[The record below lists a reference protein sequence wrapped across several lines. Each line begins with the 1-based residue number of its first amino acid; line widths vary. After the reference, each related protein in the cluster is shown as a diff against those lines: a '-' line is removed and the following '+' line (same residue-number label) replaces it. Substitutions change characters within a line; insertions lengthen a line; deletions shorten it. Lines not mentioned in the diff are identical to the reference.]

1 MKISKS
7 TLIEPLSAVNPSTY
21 NPRTADPKR
30 LDLIELSLRKLGFI
44 APIYA
49 DANGEILSGHQR
61 HFVATRMGL
70 KNVPVFRI
78 PAMELQKRK
87 ALNIVFN
94 RATNDGDI
102 CQTPLKAKRILETLN
117 LSELANSISD
127 KELGSKEFFRCVYPC
142 KVSVAKL
149 CKINS
154 GRWIQYAKSIARTL
168 RKAGIIMPIVC
179 TPDGKVINGIG
190 RLEMLA
196 ELKADTCEVVYI
208 SEDEAKLADAMM
220 NLLTMDF
227 NIHERYE
234 DLLRYN
240 SFRRARRVR
249 EELGHGFVFAVHGKN
264 PCHTFDIFNPSQQA
278 KWRKEHGNTILD
290 FGAGHLTET
299 NILNAA
305 GFDCTPFEPYHIGVS
320 EIDKGKS
327 LGISKKFLEVVASGK
342 KFTSVFISSVLNSV
356 PFAKDREHIVCICAT
371 LCRPFTKLY
380 ACASSTSETGYRQ
393 VNGKAFHNES
403 NAGNIAFRLEYESGI
418 RIGDFQD
425 KPKVQKYHTKKEFYD
440 LFYRFFRNVKI
451 SEMSG
456 NVCAKCE
463 NVRRIPWE
471 GLVEALQFEFNL
483 PYPDGSRMELVDD
496 AINAFKRRYEEI
508 AV

>member
-1 MKISKS
+1 MVIIFKIISSPLEKAELLRFCPTRLLSKS
-7 TLIEPLSAVNPSTY
+7 FCHLGVYIQIAAFRRFE
-21 NPRTADPKR
+21 
-30 LDLIELSLRKLGFI
+30 SLVI
-44 APIYA
+44 A
-49 DANGEILSGHQR
+49 
-61 HFVATRMGL
+61 F
-70 KNVPVFRI
+70 PVF
-78 PAMELQKRK
+78 L
-87 ALNIVFN
+87 
-94 RATNDGDI
+94 T
-102 CQTPLKAKRILETLN
+102 
-117 LSELANSISD
+117 
-127 KELGSKEFFRCVYPC
+127 Y
-142 KVSVAKL
+142 
-149 CKINS
+149 
-154 GRWIQYAKSIARTL
+154 
-168 RKAGIIMPIVC
+168 
-179 TPDGKVINGIG
+179 VI
-190 RLEMLA
+190 
-196 ELKADTCEVVYI
+196 
-208 SEDEAKLADAMM
+208 
-220 NLLTMDF
+220 

-249 EELGHGFVFAVHGKN
+249 EELGHGFVFAIHGNK
-264 PCHTFDIFNPSQQA
+264 PCYEFDIFNPKQQA

-327 LGISKKFLEVVASGK
+327 LEISKKFLEVVASGK
-342 KFTSVFISSVLNSV
+342 EFTSVFISSVLNSV
-356 PFAKDREHIVCICAT
+356 PFAKDREHIVCICAA

-425 KPKVQKYHTKKEFYD
+425 KPKIQKYHTKKEFYD
-440 LFYRFFRNVKI
+440 LFYRFFRDVKI

-471 GLVEALQFEFNL
+471 RLVEALQFEFNL
-483 PYPDGSRMELVDD
+483 PYPDGSRMGLVDD
-496 AINAFKRRYEEI
+496 AVNAFKRRYEGI

>member
-1 MKISKS
+1 MIK
-7 TLIEPLSAVNPSTY
+7 IEPLSAINPSTY

-49 DANGEILSGHQR
+49 DENGEILSGHQR
-61 HFVATRMGL
+61 HYVATRMGCTH
-70 KNVPVFRI
+70 VPVYRI
-78 PAMELQKRK
+78 PPMELDKRK

-94 RATNDGDI
+94 RATNDFDI
-102 CQTPLKAKRILETLN
+102 CKTPEKARQQLEQIDLN
-117 LSELANSISD
+117 ALAD
-127 KELGSKEFFRCVYPC
+127 KIKNKEIGSKEFFRCATPSQ
-142 KVSVAKL
+142 VSVAKL

-154 GRWIQYAKSIARTL
+154 GRWIQYARSIARTL

-179 TPDGKVINGIG
+179 KPDGMVVNGIG

-196 ELKADTCEVVYI
+196 ELKAETCDVVYV
-208 SEDEAKLADAMM
+208 SEDEAKFADAMM
-220 NLLTMDF
+220 NLLTMEF

-249 EELGHGFVFAVHGKN
+249 AELGNGFTFTVHGSK
-264 PCHTFDIFNPSQQA
+264 PCYTFDIFNKSQQA
-278 KWRKEHGNTILD
+278 LWRKEHGNTILD

-299 NILNAA
+299 KILNSA

-320 EIDKGKS
+320 EIDKQKS
-327 LGISKKFLEVVASGK
+327 LELSKKFLEAVASGK
-342 KFTSVFISSVLNSV
+342 EFTSIFISSVLNSV
-356 PFAKDREHIVCICAT
+356 PFQKDREHIVTICAS

-380 ACASSTSETGYRQ
+380 ACASSVSETGYRQ

-425 KPKVQKYHTKKEFYD
+425 KPKVQKYHTKKEFFE
-440 LFYRFFRNVKI
+440 LFSQYFRQVTI
-451 SEMSG
+451 RELSG
-456 NVCAKCE
+456 NVTAKCE
-463 NVRRIPWE
+463 NVKRIPWE
-471 GLVEALQFEFNL
+471 RLEEALVSSLICHIPTAQKW
-483 PYPDGSRMELVDD
+483 D
-496 AINAFKRRYEEI
+496 
-508 AV
+508 

>member
-1 MKISKS
+1 MIK
-7 TLIEPLSAVNPSTY
+7 IEPISAVNPSTY

-78 PAMELQKRK
+78 PAIELQKRK

-102 CQTPLKAKRILETLN
+102 CQTPEKAKRELETLN
-117 LSELANSISD
+117 LSELAKNIQE
-127 KELGSKEFFRCVYPC
+127 KELESKEFFRCAYPS

-249 EELGHGFVFAVHGKN
+249 EELGHGFVFAVHGNK
-264 PCHTFDIFNPSQQA
+264 PCYEFDIFNPKQQA

-299 NILNAA
+299 NILKAA
-305 GFDCTPFEPYHIGVS
+305 GFDCVPFEPYHIGLS
-320 EIDKGKS
+320 EIDKDKS
-327 LGISKKFLEVVASGK
+327 LAISRDFLKAVSDGK
-342 KFTSVFISSVLNSV
+342 EFTSIFISSVLNSV
-356 PFAKDREHIVCICAT
+356 PFEKDRQHIACICAA

-403 NAGNIAFRLEYESGI
+403 NAGNIAFRLEYESGV

-440 LFYRFFRNVKI
+440 LFYQFFRDVKI

-471 GLVEALQFEFNL
+471 RLEEALQFEFNL

-496 AINAFKRRYEEI
+496 AINAFKKRYEI
-508 AV
+508 LS

>member
-1 MKISKS
+1 MIK
-7 TLIEPLSAVNPSTY
+7 IEPLSAVNPSTY

-127 KELGSKEFFRCVYPC
+127 KELESKEFFRCAYPC

-179 TPDGKVINGIG
+179 THDGKVINGIG

-196 ELKADTCEVVYI
+196 ELKADTCDVVYI
-208 SEDEAKLADAMM
+208 SEEEAKFADAMM

-249 EELGHGFVFAVHGKN
+249 EELGHGFVFAVHGNK
-264 PCHTFDIFNPSQQA
+264 PCYEFDIFNPKQQA

-327 LGISKKFLEVVASGK
+327 LEISKKFLEVVASGK
-342 KFTSVFISSVLNSV
+342 EFTSVFISSVLNSV
-356 PFAKDREHIVCICAT
+356 PFAKDREHIACICAA

-440 LFYRFFRNVKI
+440 LFYQFFRDVKI

-471 GLVEALQFEFNL
+471 RLVKALQFEFNL

-496 AINAFKRRYEEI
+496 AINAFKKRYEI
-508 AV
+508 LS

>member
-1 MKISKS
+1 M
-7 TLIEPLSAVNPSTY
+7 
-21 NPRTADPKR
+21 
-30 LDLIELSLRKLGFI
+30 GFI

-117 LSELANSISD
+117 LSELANSIPD
-127 KELGSKEFFRCVYPC
+127 KELESKEFFRCAYPR

-196 ELKADTCEVVYI
+196 ELKAETCDVVYI
-208 SEDEAKLADAMM
+208 SEEEAKFADAMM

-249 EELGHGFVFAVHGKN
+249 EELGHGFVFAVHGNK
-264 PCHTFDIFNPSQQA
+264 PCYEFDIFNPKQQA

-327 LGISKKFLEVVASGK
+327 LEISKKFLEVVASGK
-342 KFTSVFISSVLNSV
+342 EFTSVFISSVLNSV
-356 PFAKDREHIVCICAT
+356 PFAKDREHIVCICAA

-440 LFYRFFRNVKI
+440 LFYQFFRDVKI

-471 GLVEALQFEFNL
+471 RLVKALQFEFNL

-496 AINAFKRRYEEI
+496 AINAFKRRHEGI

>member
-1 MKISKS
+1 MIK
-7 TLIEPLSAVNPSTY
+7 IEPLSAVNPSTY

-127 KELGSKEFFRCVYPC
+127 KELESKEFFRCAYPC

-196 ELKADTCEVVYI
+196 ELKADACDVVYI
-208 SEDEAKLADAMM
+208 SEEEAKFADAMM

-264 PCHTFDIFNPSQQA
+264 PCHTFDIFNPAQQA

-342 KFTSVFISSVLNSV
+342 EFTSVFISSVLNSV
-356 PFAKDREHIVCICAT
+356 PFAKDREYIVCICAA

-425 KPKVQKYHTKKEFYD
+425 KPKVQKYHTKKEFYE
-440 LFYRFFRNVKI
+440 LFSPFFRNVQI
-451 SEMSG
+451 SEMTG
-456 NVCAKCE
+456 NVNAKCE

-471 GLVEALQFEFNL
+471 RLVEALQFEFNL
-483 PYPDGSRMELVDD
+483 PYPDGSRMGLVDD
-496 AINAFKRRYEEI
+496 AINAFKRRHEGI

>member
-1 MKISKS
+1 MIK
-7 TLIEPLSAVNPSTY
+7 IEPLSAVNPSTY

-61 HFVATRMGL
+61 HFVATRMGV

-78 PAMELQKRK
+78 PPMELDKRK

-102 CQTPLKAKRILETLN
+102 CQTPEKAKRILESLN
-117 LSELANSISD
+117 LSELAENIQD
-127 KELGSKEFFRCVYPC
+127 KELESKEFFRCAYPAN
-142 KVSVAKL
+142 VSVAKL

-196 ELKADTCEVVYI
+196 ELKADTCDVVYI
-208 SEDEAKLADAMM
+208 SEEEAKFADAMM
-220 NLLTMDF
+220 NLLTMEFD
-227 NIHERYE
+227 IHTRYA

-249 EELGHGFVFAVHGKN
+249 EELGHGFVFAVHGNK
-264 PCHTFDIFNPSQQA
+264 PCHSFDIFDNSQQA
-278 KWRKEHGNTILD
+278 KWRREHGNSILD

-299 NILNAA
+299 NILKSA
-305 GFDCTPFEPYHIGVS
+305 GFDCVPFEPYHISVS
-320 EIDKGKS
+320 EIDKEKS
-327 LGISKKFLEVVASGK
+327 LAISRDFLKAVGDGK
-342 KFTSVFISSVLNSV
+342 DFTSVFISSVLNSV
-356 PFAKDREHIVCICAT
+356 PFARDIE
-371 LCRPFTKLY
+371 
-380 ACASSTSETGYRQ
+380 ST
-393 VNGKAFHNES
+393 
-403 NAGNIAFRLEYESGI
+403 
-418 RIGDFQD
+418 
-425 KPKVQKYHTKKEFYD
+425 
-440 LFYRFFRNVKI
+440 
-451 SEMSG
+451 
-456 NVCAKCE
+456 
-463 NVRRIPWE
+463 
-471 GLVEALQFEFNL
+471 
-483 PYPDGSRMELVDD
+483 
-496 AINAFKRRYEEI
+496 
-508 AV
+508 

>member
-1 MKISKS
+1 MIK
-7 TLIEPLSAVNPSTY
+7 IEPLSAVNPSTY

-30 LDLIELSLRKLGFI
+30 LDLIEMSLRKLGFI

-61 HFVATRMGL
+61 HFVATHMGCTH
-70 KNVPVFRI
+70 VPVCRV
-78 PAMELQKRK
+78 PAMDLDKRK

-102 CQTPLKAKRILETLN
+102 CQTPEKAKRILETLN
-117 LSELANSISD
+117 LNELAKNIPD
-127 KELGSKEFFRCVYPC
+127 KEVGSKEFFRCVSPC

-196 ELKADTCEVVYI
+196 ELKADTCDVIYI
-208 SEDEAKLADAMM
+208 SEEEAKFSDAMM

-249 EELGHGFVFAVHGKN
+249 NELGHGFVFTVHGKK
-264 PCHTFDIFNPSQQA
+264 PCHSFDIFDKATNS
-278 KWRKEHGNTILD
+278 KWRKEHGGVILD

-299 NILNAA
+299 NILNSA

-320 EIDKGKS
+320 EIDKKAS
-327 LGISKKFLEVVASGK
+327 LEISKKFLEVIASGK
-342 KFTSVFISSVLNSV
+342 EFTSIFISSVLNSV
-356 PFAKDREHIVCICAT
+356 PFAKDREHIACICAG

-380 ACASSTSETGYRQ
+380 ACASSTAETGYRQ

-425 KPKVQKYHTKKEFYD
+425 KPKVQKYHSKKEFYD
-440 LFYRFFRNVKI
+440 LFSPFFRTVNV
-451 SEMSG
+451 SEMTG
-456 NVCAKCE
+456 NVNVKCE
-463 NVRRIPWE
+463 NVRRISWE
-471 GLVEALQFEFNL
+471 RLEEALRFEFDL
-483 PYPDGSRMELVDD
+483 PYPDGTRMGLVVD
-496 AINAFKRRYEEI
+496 AINAFRKRYE
-508 AV
+508 VLG

>member
-1 MKISKS
+1 MIK
-7 TLIEPLSAVNPSTY
+7 IEPISAVNPSTY

-30 LDLIELSLRKLGFI
+30 LNLIELSLRKLGFI

-61 HFVATRMGL
+61 HFVATRMGV

-78 PAMELQKRK
+78 PPMELDKRK

-102 CQTPLKAKRILETLN
+102 CQTPEKSKRELETLN
-117 LSELANSISD
+117 LSELAKNIQE
-127 KELGSKEFFRCVYPC
+127 KELESKEFFRCAYPC

-149 CKINS
+149 CKINF

-196 ELKADTCEVVYI
+196 ELKADTCDVVYI
-208 SEDEAKLADAMM
+208 SEEEAKFADAMM

-249 EELGHGFVFAVHGKN
+249 EELGHGFVFAVHGNK
-264 PCHTFDIFNPSQQA
+264 PCYEFDIFNPKQQA
-278 KWRKEHGNTILD
+278 KWRKEHGNTIPD

-299 NILNAA
+299 NILKAA
-305 GFDCTPFEPYHIGVS
+305 GFDCVPFEPYHIGPS
-320 EIDKGKS
+320 EIDKDKS
-327 LGISKKFLEVVASGK
+327 LAISRDFLKAVSDGK
-342 KFTSVFISSVLNSV
+342 EFTSIFISSVLNSV
-356 PFAKDREHIVCICAT
+356 PFEKDRQHIACICAA

-403 NAGNIAFRLEYESGI
+403 NAGNIAFRLEYESGV

-440 LFYRFFRNVKI
+440 LFYQFFRDVKI

-471 GLVEALQFEFNL
+471 RLVEALQFEFNL
-483 PYPDGSRMELVDD
+483 PYPDSSRMGLVDD
-496 AINAFKRRYEEI
+496 AVNAFKRRYEGI

>member
-117 LSELANSISD
+117 LSELANSIPD
-127 KELGSKEFFRCVYPC
+127 KELESKEFFRCAYPR

-179 TPDGKVINGIG
+179 THDGKVINGIG

-196 ELKADTCEVVYI
+196 ELKAETCDVVYI
-208 SEDEAKLADAMM
+208 SEEEAKFADAMM

-249 EELGHGFVFAVHGKN
+249 EELGHGFVFAVHGNK
-264 PCHTFDIFNPSQQA
+264 PCYEFDIFNPKQQA

-342 KFTSVFISSVLNSV
+342 EFTSVFISSVLNSV
-356 PFAKDREHIVCICAT
+356 PFAKDREHIVCICAA

-440 LFYRFFRNVKI
+440 LFYQFFRDVKI

-471 GLVEALQFEFNL
+471 RLVEALQFEFNL

-496 AINAFKRRYEEI
+496 AINAFKRRYEGI

>member
-61 HFVATRMGL
+61 HFVATRMGV

-78 PAMELQKRK
+78 PPMELDKRK

-117 LSELANSISD
+117 LSELAENIQD
-127 KELGSKEFFRCVYPC
+127 KELESKEFFRCAYPC

-208 SEDEAKLADAMM
+208 SEDEAKFADAMM

-264 PCHTFDIFNPSQQA
+264 PCHTFDIFNPAQQA

-327 LGISKKFLEVVASGK
+327 LGISKKFLEVVASGTK
-342 KFTSVFISSVLNSV
+342 TAAFTITT
-356 PFAKDREHIVCICAT
+356 FAPLKIG
-371 LCRPFTKLY
+371 
-380 ACASSTSETGYRQ
+380 SEPP
-393 VNGKAFHNES
+393 E
-403 NAGNIAFRLEYESGI
+403 
-418 RIGDFQD
+418 
-425 KPKVQKYHTKKEFYD
+425 
-440 LFYRFFRNVKI
+440 
-451 SEMSG
+451 
-456 NVCAKCE
+456 CAK
-463 NVRRIPWE
+463 R
-471 GLVEALQFEFNL
+471 ALQKASW
-483 PYPDGSRMELVDD
+483 SRSCFRQS
-496 AINAFKRRYEEI
+496 ATR
-508 AV
+508 

>member
-1 MKISKS
+1 MIK
-7 TLIEPLSAVNPSTY
+7 IEPISAVNPSTY

-30 LDLIELSLRKLGFI
+30 LNLIELSLRKLGFI

-61 HFVATRMGL
+61 HFVATRMGV

-78 PAMELQKRK
+78 PPMELDKRK

-102 CQTPLKAKRILETLN
+102 CQTPEKSKRELETLN
-117 LSELANSISD
+117 LSELAKNIQE
-127 KELGSKEFFRCVYPC
+127 KELESKEFFRCAYPS

-196 ELKADTCEVVYI
+196 ELKADTCDVVYI
-208 SEDEAKLADAMM
+208 SEEEAKFADAMM
-220 NLLTMDF
+220 NLLTMEF

-249 EELGHGFVFAVHGKN
+249 DELGNGFIFATHGNK
-264 PCHTFDIFNPSQQA
+264 PCHAFDIFNPKQKA
-278 KWRKEHGNTILD
+278 LWRKEHGNTILD

-299 NILNAA
+299 KMLNSA
-305 GFDCTPFEPYHIGVS
+305 GFDCTPFEPYHIGIS
-320 EIDKGKS
+320 EIDKEKS
-327 LGISKKFLEVVASGK
+327 LEICNDFLDTVASGK
-342 KFTSVFISSVLNSV
+342 EWTSIFVSSVLNSV
-356 PFAKDREHIVCICAT
+356 PFQRDREHIVAICAG
-371 LCRPFTKLY
+371 LCRPFTNLY
-380 ACASSTSETGYRQ
+380 ICASSTEETGYRQ
-393 VNGKAFHNES
+393 VNGKAFNNES
-403 NAGNIAFRLEYESGI
+403 NAGNIAFRLEYENGI

-425 KPKVQKYHTKKEFYD
+425 KPKVQKYHTKKEMFD
-440 LFYRFFRNVKI
+440 LCSPFFRNVSI
-451 SEMSG
+451 QSLS
-456 NVCAKCE
+456 NNICAKCSG
-463 NVRRIPWE
+463 VKRISWE
-471 GLVEALQFEFNL
+471 RIEEALKFEFEL
-483 PYPDGSRMELVDD
+483 PYPDGSRMGLSEK
-496 AINAFKRRYEEI
+496 AISSFKKRYEI
-508 AV
+508 LG

>member
-1 MKISKS
+1 M
-7 TLIEPLSAVNPSTY
+7 
-21 NPRTADPKR
+21 
-30 LDLIELSLRKLGFI
+30 
-44 APIYA
+44 
-49 DANGEILSGHQR
+49 
-61 HFVATRMGL
+61 
-70 KNVPVFRI
+70 
-78 PAMELQKRK
+78 
-87 ALNIVFN
+87 
-94 RATNDGDI
+94 
-102 CQTPLKAKRILETLN
+102 
-117 LSELANSISD
+117 
-127 KELGSKEFFRCVYPC
+127 
-142 KVSVAKL
+142 SVAKL

-196 ELKADTCEVVYI
+196 ELKADTCDVVYI
-208 SEDEAKLADAMM
+208 SEEEAKFADAMM

-249 EELGHGFVFAVHGKN
+249 EELGHGFVFAVHGNK
-264 PCHTFDIFNPSQQA
+264 PCYEFDIFNPKQQA

-299 NILNAA
+299 NILKAA
-305 GFDCTPFEPYHIGVS
+305 GFDCVPFEPYHIGLS
-320 EIDKGKS
+320 EIDKDKS
-327 LGISKKFLEVVASGK
+327 LAISRDFLKAVSDGK
-342 KFTSVFISSVLNSV
+342 EFTSIFISSVLNSV
-356 PFAKDREHIVCICAT
+356 PFEKDRQHIACICAA

-403 NAGNIAFRLEYESGI
+403 NAGNIAFRLEYESGV

-425 KPKVQKYHTKKEFYD
+425 KPKVQKYHTKRNFTNSF
-440 LFYRFFRNVKI
+440 LRFLETFRFRK
-451 SEMSG
+451 
-456 NVCAKCE
+456 
-463 NVRRIPWE
+463 
-471 GLVEALQFEFNL
+471 
-483 PYPDGSRMELVDD
+483 
-496 AINAFKRRYEEI
+496 
-508 AV
+508 

>member
-1 MKISKS
+1 MIK
-7 TLIEPLSAVNPSTY
+7 IEPISAVNPSTY

-61 HFVATRMGL
+61 HFVATRMGV

-78 PAMELQKRK
+78 PPMELQKRK

-117 LSELANSISD
+117 LSELANSIPD
-127 KELGSKEFFRCVYPC
+127 KKLESKEFFLCAYPC

-154 GRWIQYAKSIARTL
+154 GRWIQYAKIIARTL

-196 ELKADTCEVVYI
+196 ELKAETCDVVYI
-208 SEDEAKLADAMM
+208 SEEEAKFADAMM

-249 EELGHGFVFAVHGKN
+249 EELGHGFVFAVHGNK
-264 PCHTFDIFNPSQQA
+264 PCYEFDIFNPKQQA

-327 LGISKKFLEVVASGK
+327 LEISKKFLEVVASAK
-342 KFTSVFISSVLNSV
+342 EFTSVFISSVLNSV
-356 PFAKDREHIVCICAT
+356 PFAKDREHIVCICAA

-440 LFYRFFRNVKI
+440 LFYQFFRDVKI

-471 GLVEALQFEFNL
+471 RLVEALQFEFNL

-496 AINAFKRRYEEI
+496 AINAFKRRHERI

>member
-49 DANGEILSGHQR
+49 DANGEILSRHQR

-127 KELGSKEFFRCVYPC
+127 KELESKEFFRCAYPC

-208 SEDEAKLADAMM
+208 SEDEAKFADAMM

-249 EELGHGFVFAVHGKN
+249 EELGHGFVFAVHGHK
-264 PCHTFDIFNPSQQA
+264 PCYEFDIFNPKQQA

-299 NILNAA
+299 NILKAA
-305 GFDCTPFEPYHIGVS
+305 GFDCVPFEPYHIGLS
-320 EIDKGKS
+320 EIDKDKS
-327 LGISKKFLEVVASGK
+327 LAISRDFLKAVSDGK
-342 KFTSVFISSVLNSV
+342 EFTSIFISSVLNSV
-356 PFAKDREHIVCICAT
+356 PFEKDRQHIACICAA

-403 NAGNIAFRLEYESGI
+403 NAGNIAFRLEYESGFVLETFKTSQ
-418 RIGDFQD
+418 RS
-425 KPKVQKYHTKKEFYD
+425 KNTTLK
-440 LFYRFFRNVKI
+440 RNFTTCFI
-451 SEMSG
+451 SFLGM
-456 NVCAKCE
+456 
-463 NVRRIPWE
+463 
-471 GLVEALQFEFNL
+471 
-483 PYPDGSRMELVDD
+483 
-496 AINAFKRRYEEI
+496 
-508 AV
+508 

>member
-1 MKISKS
+1 MVIIFK
-7 TLIEPLSAVNPSTY
+7 TLVVLWKKQSCCASVPLGYYPNPSAIWEFVFGEQ
-21 NPRTADPKR
+21 PFAVF
-30 LDLIELSLRKLGFI
+30 ESLVI
-44 APIYA
+44 A
-49 DANGEILSGHQR
+49 L
-61 HFVATRMGL
+61 
-70 KNVPVFRI
+70 PVF
-78 PAMELQKRK
+78 
-87 ALNIVFN
+87 
-94 RATNDGDI
+94 
-102 CQTPLKAKRILETLN
+102 
-117 LSELANSISD
+117 LA
-127 KELGSKEFFRCVYPC
+127 Y
-142 KVSVAKL
+142 
-149 CKINS
+149 
-154 GRWIQYAKSIARTL
+154 
-168 RKAGIIMPIVC
+168 
-179 TPDGKVINGIG
+179 VI
-190 RLEMLA
+190 
-196 ELKADTCEVVYI
+196 
-208 SEDEAKLADAMM
+208 
-220 NLLTMDF
+220 

-240 SFRRARRVR
+240 SFRRAHRVR

-264 PCHTFDIFNPSQQA
+264 PCYTFDIFNPSQQA

-299 NILNAA
+299 NILKAA
-305 GFDCTPFEPYHIGVS
+305 GFDCVPFEPYHIGLS
-320 EIDKGKS
+320 EIDKDKS
-327 LGISKKFLEVVASGK
+327 LAISRDFLKAVSDGK
-342 KFTSVFISSVLNSV
+342 EFTSIFISSVLNSV
-356 PFAKDREHIVCICAT
+356 PFEKDRQHIACICAA

-403 NAGNIAFRLEYESGI
+403 NAGNIAFRLEYESGV

-471 GLVEALQFEFNL
+471 RLVEALQFEFNL

-496 AINAFKRRYEEI
+496 AVNAFKRRYDGI

>member
-1 MKISKS
+1 MIKI
-7 TLIEPLSAVNPSTY
+7 EALSAVNPSAY
-21 NPRTADPKR
+21 NPRTADSKR

-49 DANGEILSGHQR
+49 DENGEILSGHQR
-61 HFVATRMGL
+61 HFVATRMGCTH
-70 KNVPVFRI
+70 VPVYRI
-78 PAMELQKRK
+78 PAMDLDKRK

-102 CQTPLKAKRILETLN
+102 CQTPERAKRILETLN
-117 LSELANSISD
+117 LSELAKNISD
-127 KELGSKEFFRCVYPC
+127 KELESKEFFRCAYPS

-149 CKINS
+149 CKINA

-179 TPDGKVINGIG
+179 TPDGKVVNGIG

-196 ELKADTCEVVYI
+196 ELKADTCDVIYI
-208 SEDEAKLADAMM
+208 TEAEAKFADAMM

-249 EELGHGFVFAVHGKN
+249 EELGHGFVFTVNGNK
-264 PCHTFDIFNPSQQA
+264 PCHTFDIFNPKQQA
-278 KWRKEHGNTILD
+278 LWRKEHGNTILD

-299 NILNAA
+299 NILKAA
-305 GFDCTPFEPYHIGVS
+305 GFDCVPFEPYHIGLS
-320 EIDKGKS
+320 EIDKESSLAISREFLKAVSDGK
-327 LGISKKFLEVVASGK
+327 E
-342 KFTSVFISSVLNSV
+342 FTSIFISSVLNSV
-356 PFAKDREHIVCICAT
+356 PFAKDREHIACICAA

-403 NAGNIAFRLEYESGI
+403 NAGNIAFRLEYESGV
-418 RIGDFQD
+418 RIGDFQE
-425 KPKVQKYHTKKEFYD
+425 KPKVQKYHTKKEFFE
-440 LFYRFFRNVKI
+440 LFSPYFRNVKI
-451 SEMSG
+451 NEMCG
-456 NVCAKCE
+456 NCVAKCE
-463 NVRRIPWE
+463 NVKRIPWE
-471 GLVEALQFEFNL
+471 RIEEALRFEFDL
-483 PYPDGSRMELVDD
+483 PYPDGSRMGLVDE
-496 AINAFKRRYEEI
+496 AITAFKKRFNQ
-508 AV
+508 